1 MAPRR
6 WSFLVPILLFTA
18 AMTILLWTALFGLR
32 VDFEPLH
39 AIMLAWFTL
48 VTASLHLWQEHA
60 MATDPKGF
68 MRRFMGSLALKM
80 LLSLGLLTVL
90 LLRAPKEKL
99 LVSGVAFAVLYLA
112 YLAFSTVRL
121 SALARKLSR
130 A

>member
-1 MAPRR
+1 
-6 WSFLVPILLFTA
+6 
-18 AMTILLWTALFGLR
+18 
-32 VDFEPLH
+32 
-39 AIMLAWFTL
+39 
-48 VTASLHLWQEHA
+48 